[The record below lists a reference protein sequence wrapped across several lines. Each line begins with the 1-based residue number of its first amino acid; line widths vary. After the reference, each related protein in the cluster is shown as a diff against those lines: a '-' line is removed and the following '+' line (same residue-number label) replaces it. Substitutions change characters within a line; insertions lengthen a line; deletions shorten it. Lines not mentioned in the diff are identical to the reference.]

1 MTILKDKIS
10 RGPNRM
16 LSHQPY
22 KLTLRS
28 NVNLVSGPWMWAVL
42 RLMVIHPCVKYN
54 MPMSKQTEVT
64 DQIHRHV
71 KNPLSLTLMSMLYRD
86 HESALHIVSWW
97 YRLVFLKW
105 LVNVKAKKSSAPNTN
120 LHRQTD
126 RQTDRGTDKQT
137 DRQTDGQT
145 DGQRRTDRQTVWLTG
160 RRISICFLILDYR
173 RYHNRNFSSYPPYY
187 RIIMLRTPFLW
198 CLLEIFSDNFLTI
211 GL

>member
-1 MTILKDKIS
+1 
-10 RGPNRM
+10 M

-28 NVNLVSGPWMWAVL
+28 NVNLVSGPWMCAVH

-64 DQIHRHV
+64 DRIQRHV
-71 KNPLSLTLMSMLYRD
+71 KNPINLTLTSILYRD

-105 LVNVKAKKSSAPNTN
+105 LVNVKAKKSFAPNTN

-126 RQTDRGTDKQT
+126 RHK
-137 DRQTDGQT
+137 DGQT
-145 DGQRRTDRQTVWLTG
+145 DGQTYRQMDGRTDRQRDRYGQRDGQTDRRTETDGQTDSLTN
-160 RRISICFLILDYR
+160 RQKDFYMFLEPR
-173 RYHNRNFSSYPPYY
+173 
-187 RIIMLRTPFLW
+187 LR
-198 CLLEIFSDNFLTI
+198 EV
-211 GL
+211 